1 MKKKYIAPLCEW
13 QELQA
18 SAAMAVSADA
28 SMEGLT
34 NKDIDI
40 NWFE

>member
-1 MKKKYIAPLCEW
+1 MYIAPLCEW
-13 QELQA
+13 QELQV